1 MQNVKLSYIR
11 GRWGGGGGGGSTSK
25 AIGDVPLLCNG
36 VALNP

>member
-1 MQNVKLSYIR
+1 MQNVRLSYIR
-11 GRWGGGGGGGSTSK
+11 GRWGGGGSTSK